1 VFELFEEEIKM
12 DVLQVYGSSFTFIC
26 DVTLKRDTDGKVV
39 TFFPQHKFDNLNN
52 LPLHKY
58 GGGQFCSFTI
68 STKTNKEGV
77 YLITVNDEITYLGE
91 CENLSRRFN
100 SGYGNISPRNCF
112 LGGQSTNCRINNK
125 IHEAANEKIKVY
137 FHETN
142 NRFEVERELIM
153 QLNPIW
159 NISRGKK
166 ILHTSSRSLKSTTF
180 IPPISIRTTTC
191 RDEILSV
198 VRHII
203 QVKGSNEFKVSEV
216 IENMRKQKATY
227 SESTIRTHIVSKC
240 CVNAPRHHA
249 IVFNDFERI
258 GRGLYKFLGGT
269 N

>member
-1 VFELFEEEIKM
+1 M
-12 DVLQVYGSSFTFIC
+12 DVLQVYDFNFIFVC
-26 DVTLKRDTDGKVV
+26 NISLKKDADGKVQTV
-39 TFFPQHKFDNLNN
+39 FPQHKFKNLNS

-58 GGGQFCSFTI
+58 GGGPFCSFTI

-77 YLITVNDEITYLGE
+77 YLITVNDKITYLGE

-100 SGYGNISPRNCF
+100 PGYGKISPRNCF

-125 IHEAANEKIKVY
+125 IHEVANEKVKVY
-137 FHETN
+137 FHETK

-153 QLNPIW
+153 QLDPIW
-159 NISRGKK
+159 NISKGKK
-166 ILHTSSRSLKSTTF
+166 KLPNRSKKSTNL
-180 IPPISIRTTTC
+180 IPTLPVNSTC
-191 RDEILSV
+191 RDEILLV

-203 QVKGSNEFKVSEV
+203 QLKGRNEFMVREV
-216 IENMRKQKATY
+216 IENMSNQKATY

-240 CVNAPRHHA
+240 CVNAPKHHA
-249 IVFNDFERI
+249 VVFDDFERI